1 MKILGVELKTPS
13 FLQLFVDAVIYSIF
27 MLIPLSLYKF
37 GIVDGSDFKMM
48 GIGAA
53 AGVLAGSYG
62 VSIREHGFRGI
73 VVVSLF
79 GVGLMSLV
87 SVLEAFFGSLVV

>member
-1 MKILGVELKTPS
+1 MK
-13 FLQLFVDAVIYSIF
+13 QAYSIF
-27 MLIPLSLYKF
+27 MLIPLAIYKF
-37 GIVDGSDFKMM
+37 GFIDGSDLKMM

-53 AGVLAGSYG
+53 AGVLSASYG
-62 VSIREHGFRGI
+62 VSIKEHGFRGI

-87 SVLEAFFGSLVV
+87 SALEAFFGG